1 MTLFVSLLLHKPP
14 SIAQLE
20 AFHAAVAEVS
30 DKFPTRE
37 IIGLVVSQQRSR
49 VVATLAVRW
58 LNAYNPVFYATF
70 KVAKKSPPDSFHV
83 PRLNEAHPKFI
94 HSIREFMLRRA
105 GSYRAKSRSGCAYN
119 RVTRRRRK
127 QRKEAELEA
136 KVRR

>member
-1 MTLFVSLLLHKPP
+1 MTLFVSLLLNKPP

-37 IIGLVVSQQRSR
+37 IIGLVVSQQRNR
-49 VVATLAVRW
+49 MLATLAARW

-70 KVAKKSPPDSFHV
+70 KVAKKSPPGAFHV
-83 PRLNEAHPKFI
+83 PQVKETHPKFI

-105 GSYRAKSRSGCAYN
+105 GSYRVKSRSGCAYN

-136 KVRR
+136 IARR